1 MESSF
6 FISLSD
12 VLQTLPGVIAAARA
26 PEETAALATKLMT
39 NASSNSNHPLQTI
52 QEWYTAVDAVS
63 TKTGG
68 EPPGAIEPQATQLAN
83 LALAVT
89 FVRLKSRQD
98 IPISP
103 DELGYIWKLIH
114 EALTSSSTRSLF
126 SASRSAQGF
135 LTVPLCSLLNG
146 KDIDQLFRLHVWL
159 PDSNRGNPDFAVHS
173 HQPYIQ
179 AWILAGEGTDHSF
192 KVEPTSDPEKATHA
206 ECTLSWKSSSSAAQT
221 DPSNDDKSSNDNS
234 YKTHQ
239 ASSTAMNT
247 GKLVRAECT
256 ASTVHARD
264 TSYSVPAGQHHQSEI
279 SPIAFNA
286 TLCFFDS
293 TRGFIRDAPALGPA
307 KDTTSHTQP
316 RDPGNSTPSSL
327 ATQVQSVRTWEDLIA
342 QGQNHARRAELEEGL
357 RCYNT
362 AMATCS
368 DSQFPIA
375 MRYIHLFEGHIG
387 CLYRRFGR
395 YEAAEGWLLRS
406 VAGLSACSQ
415 CAEKEQAKKG
425 IYTGDG
431 CEDGCDGSGSGGG
444 NGAEFIEF
452 TGELAVIYRH
462 MNRLHD
468 AKRMCELQCSAARA
482 EMTKDKMGAR
492 RLQFERSLC
501 RAVGN
506 LAMVNYQLWQESY
519 AKHADE
525 EEHMELLNLAIDQ
538 QNERVHRAQEL
549 QRLIPEKVTDSATR
563 ALWLREAIT
572 WETIGLSRL
581 SLYHSAQGKTK
592 EAIQC
597 AREALQRTVKSQDTT
612 VLAMSRF
619 FLGRALL
626 LDGQRE
632 EALQNFNMLDAD
644 GSAASTGRCTPAMAF
659 CKEPSVEHREY
670 LRQLVE
676 AGADIR
682 LVDEHGYTALD
693 YAVFSGDAE
702 TEGLVL
708 EGMRRNF
715 ASLRGHVVGDTIRSE
730 IGHASVVEQT
740 LAQHLADSNLRK
752 GYRTLFQ
759 EKLRPVLLVAGNGSS
774 ARQGRQP
781 GTSSPPSST
790 SAFQILRK
798 VYADTLGNDPAQR
811 SMFDGLKFLRY
822 KDFLGFGRLPRS
834 SDDLA
839 RVYQHAKSEHEDSSH
854 RVEEGERAAQVKYI
868 IFFSY
873 RWINKDPGAVSPDDT
888 YNTQYNRMI
897 TASELFM
904 EMHPEVKANELG
916 LWIDFACVDQD
927 EPMKGVS
934 ALPMI
939 LAQCNAVI
947 SLTDED
953 YYTRAWCSVEV
964 MVAQTLAKSY
974 GLHLWYE
981 HVYDD
986 NTEKGQLKAGPLDM
1000 EIVMADKLLSFER
1013 DRPKVLFLER
1023 QSRLLG

>member
-1 MESSF
+1 MENSF

-52 QEWYTAVDAVS
+52 QEWYTAVDTVS
-63 TKTGG
+63 TETGG
-68 EPPGAIEPQATQLAN
+68 ELPEATEPQATHLAN
-83 LALAVT
+83 LTLAVT

-114 EALTSSSTRSLF
+114 HALTSSSTGSLF

-159 PDSNRGNPDFAVHS
+159 PDGNRGNPDFAVHS

-192 KVEPTSDPEKATHA
+192 KVEPTSDPDKATHA
-206 ECTLSWKSSSSAAQT
+206 EYTLSWKPSSAQNN
-221 DPSNDDKSSNDNS
+221 PSNDKSSNDNS

-247 GKLVRAECT
+247 GNLVHAECT

-279 SPIAFNA
+279 SPTAFHA

-293 TRGFIRDAPALGPA
+293 ARGFIRDAPALGPI
-307 KDTTSHTQP
+307 KNTISHTQP

-327 ATQVQSVRTWEDLIA
+327 ATQVQNVRFWEDLIA

-368 DSQFPIA
+368 DSQFPNIA
-375 MRYIHLFEGHIG
+375 MRYIHLIEGHIG

-406 VAGLSACSQ
+406 VAGLSSSCSQ
-415 CAEKEQAKKG
+415 CAERKKQANKKG
-425 IYTGDG
+425 GFYKGDG
-431 CEDGCDGSGSGGG
+431 GWCSENHASGCFGNGSGGD

-482 EMTKDKMGAR
+482 EMAKDKMGAR

-506 LAMVNYQLWQESY
+506 LAMVNYQLWQESH
-519 AKHADE
+519 AKHADEE
-525 EEHMELLNLAIDQ
+525 EEHMELLNLAIEQ
-538 QNERVHRAQEL
+538 QNERVHRAREL
-549 QRLIPEKVTDSATR
+549 QRLIPEKVTDTATR
-563 ALWLREAIT
+563 ALWLREVIT

-597 AREALQRTVKSQDTT
+597 AREAFQRTAKSEDST

-632 EALQNFNMLDAD
+632 EALRNFNMLDAE

-659 CKEPSVEHREY
+659 CKEPSAEHREY

-676 AGADIR
+676 AGADMR

-708 EGMRRNF
+708 EGMRRNL
-715 ASLRGHVVGDTIRSE
+715 ASAFGEKPDQTD
-730 IGHASVVEQT
+730 VVEQT
-740 LAQHLADSNLRK
+740 LAEQLAESKLRK

-759 EKLRPVLLVAGNGSS
+759 EKLRPILLVAGNGN
-774 ARQGRQP
+774 AANQKRQP
-781 GTSSPPSST
+781 GTSSLSSST
-790 SAFQILRK
+790 SALQTLRK
-798 VYADTLGNDPAQR
+798 VYTDTLSNDPAQR

-822 KDFLGFGRLPRS
+822 EDFLGFGRLPRS

-839 RVYQHAKSEHEDSSH
+839 RIYEQSHFESTDSKTEDDGKAT
-854 RVEEGERAAQVKYI
+854 EVKYI

-873 RWINKDPGAVSPDDT
+873 RWINKDPGAVSPDDR
-888 YNTQYNRMI
+888 YNTQYKRMI

-904 EMHPEVKANELG
+904 EMHPEVKAHELG

-939 LAQCNAVI
+939 LAQCNTVI
-947 SLTDED
+947 SLTDEE

-1000 EIVMADKLLSFER
+1000 GIVMADKLLSFER

>member
-1 MESSF
+1 MENLL

-12 VLQTLPGVIAAARA
+12 VLQVLPGVIAAARA

-39 NASSNSNHPLQTI
+39 NASSKSNNPLQTV
-52 QEWYTAVDAVS
+52 QQWYTAVDAVS

-68 EPPGAIEPQATQLAN
+68 EPPGDTELLQATQLAN

-89 FVRLKSRQD
+89 FVRLKSRED

-114 EALTSSSTRSLF
+114 QALTSSSTRSLF

-206 ECTLSWKSSSSAAQT
+206 EYTLSWKSSSSAQP
-221 DPSNDDKSSNDNS
+221 DPSNDNKSSNDNS

-279 SPIAFNA
+279 SPTAFHA

-293 TRGFIRDAPALGPA
+293 KRGFIRDAPALGPV
-307 KDTTSHTQP
+307 KDTISHTQP

-406 VAGLSACSQ
+406 VAGLSSCSR
-415 CAEKEQAKKG
+415 CAEREQAKKG
-425 IYTGDG
+425 IYKGDG
-431 CEDGCDGSGSGGG
+431 CEDGCCGNGSG

-462 MNRLHD
+462 MSRLHD

-482 EMTKDKMGAR
+482 EMAKDKMGAR

-506 LAMVNYQLWQESY
+506 LAMVNYQLWQESQSQSN
-519 AKHADE
+519 HADE
-525 EEHMELLNLAIDQ
+525 KEEKGLLDLAIEQ

-563 ALWLREAIT
+563 ALWLRETIT
-572 WETIGLSRL
+572 WETIGFSRL
-581 SLYHSAQGKTK
+581 SLYHSAQGKPK
-592 EAIQC
+592 ESIQC
-597 AREALQRTVKSQDTT
+597 AREALQRTAKSADTT

-626 LDGQRE
+626 LDGQKE

-676 AGADIR
+676 AGADMR
-682 LVDEHGYTALD
+682 LVDEHDYTALD

-702 TEGLVL
+702 TEALVL
-708 EGMRRNF
+708 EGMRKNF
-715 ASLRGHVVGDTIRSE
+715 ASVQGHVADDTIRSE
-730 IGHASVVEQT
+730 IDHASVVGQT
-740 LAQHLADSNLRK
+740 LAQHLADSKLRK

-759 EKLRPVLLVAGNGSS
+759 EKLRPVLLVAGK
-774 ARQGRQP
+774 ARHP
-781 GTSSPPSST
+781 GTSSPSSST

-822 KDFLGFGRLPRS
+822 EDFLRFGRLPRS

-839 RVYQHAKSEHEDSSH
+839 RVYQHAKSEHEDSSP

-873 RWINKDPGAVSPDDT
+873 RWINKDPGAVSPDDR
-888 YNTQYNRMI
+888 YHTQYKRMI
-897 TASELFM
+897 TASELFMM

-947 SLTDED
+947 SLTDGD

-981 HVYDD
+981 HVYDGT
-986 NTEKGQLKAGPLDM
+986 TEKGQLKAGPLDM